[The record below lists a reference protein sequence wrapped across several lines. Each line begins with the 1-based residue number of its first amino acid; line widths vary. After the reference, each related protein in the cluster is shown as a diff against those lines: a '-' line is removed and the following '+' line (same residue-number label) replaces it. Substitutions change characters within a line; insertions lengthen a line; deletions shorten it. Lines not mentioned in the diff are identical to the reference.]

1 MKPVYVILLMGAAA
15 LGGGL
20 VVHYGERP
28 PDIALGVTMAPKVV
42 APPVA
47 PHDPI
52 PPDAVPPPAPPP
64 EPAPAVEP
72 TPKTPARREKPSA
85 LSHTVHVAR
94 SVPVAPPRTG
104 SVHIPLDPPA
114 VVALDIPPDDPHAPV
129 ASSGRSEPL
138 ITPQVPAAS
147 HLTPNHVTLPVGML
161 ITVRIIDR
169 LSSDRNSQGDV
180 FSGSLER
187 PVIADG
193 FVIAERGAR
202 VRGEVVYARRAGR
215 VEGVSELTIRLREIS
230 TSDGQHVQ
238 IVCHD
243 WRKQG
248 PTAAGTDAAKIA
260 GGAALGAIIGAI
272 AGGGKGAGIGAGIGG
287 AAGTGDVLLT
297 RAGPAIIKPET
308 SITFRLERQVE
319 ITEQQ

>member
-20 VVHYGERP
+20 VVHYSERP
-28 PDIALGVTMAPKVV
+28 ADISLGVTMAPKVV
-42 APPVA
+42 APPVV

-52 PPDAVPPPAPPP
+52 SPDAVSAPAPPP
-64 EPAPAVEP
+64 DPAKAVEP
-72 TPKTPARREKPSA
+72 TPQVPARREKPSA
-85 LSHTVHVAR
+85 LSHTVHVGRAT
-94 SVPVAPPRTG
+94 PVAPPRTG

-114 VVALDIPPDDPHAPV
+114 VVALDIPPDEPAAPL
-129 ASSGRSEPL
+129 ASSGRSDPV
-138 ITPQVPAAS
+138 ITPAAPP
-147 HLTPNHVTLPVGML
+147 PNHVTLPAGML

-187 PVIADG
+187 PVIAEG

-202 VRGEVVYARRAGR
+202 VRGEVVYAKRAGR
-215 VEGVSELTIRLREIS
+215 VQGVSELTIRLREIS

-248 PTAAGTDAAKIA
+248 PTSMGTDAAKIA

-272 AGGGKGAGIGAGIGG
+272 SGGGKGAGIGAGLGG

-297 RAGPAIIKPET
+297 RGGPAIIKPET
-308 SITFRLERQVE
+308 SITFRLERPVE